1 MLRRSVECPA
11 RLSTVFTGYALQN
24 STYTP
29 DQVRQ
34 SPSQD
39 SWHLQVAQLTEQEVL
54 GWLWVTSAL
63 LFCSP
68 QGAADRDTVTE
79 EDEGRAC
86 APTPSLGKECA
97 FSVPQGRRGHLS
109 STAPRGNVVSE
120 DRKQVARFPF
130 TVVYKEVYMSGL
142 WIPITTTSLSS
153 CTCCPQW
160 FHLNGFTHALVKPF
174 KQGACPGLC
183 IREITTE
190 YYVDQS

>member
-1 MLRRSVECPA
+1 MLRRAVECPA
-11 RLSTVFTGYALQN
+11 RLSTVSTGYALQN

-39 SWHLQVAQLTEQEVL
+39 SQHLQVAQLTEQEVL
-54 GWLWVTSAL
+54 GRLWVTSAL

-86 APTPSLGKECA
+86 ALTPSLGKGCA
-97 FSVPQGRRGHLS
+97 FSVPQDGRGHLS
-109 STAPRGNVVSE
+109 STAPRGNMVSE

-130 TVVYKEVYMSGL
+130 TVSIKRYICQASGFQL
-142 WIPITTTSLSS
+142 QHHW
-153 CTCCPQW
+153 
-160 FHLNGFTHALVKPF
+160 A
-174 KQGACPGLC
+174 PGLAALNETSMVSHTHWLNPSNKEPAQDC
-183 IREITTE
+183 ALGR
-190 YYVDQS
+190 

>member
-1 MLRRSVECPA
+1 MLRRAVECPA
-11 RLSTVFTGYALQN
+11 RLLTVSTGYALQN

-39 SWHLQVAQLTEQEVL
+39 SRHLQVAQLTEQEVL
-54 GWLWVTSAL
+54 GRLWVTSAL

-79 EDEGRAC
+79 EDEDRAC
-86 APTPSLGKECA
+86 ALTPSLGKGCA
-97 FSVPQGRRGHLS
+97 FSVPQDGRGHLS
-109 STAPRGNVVSE
+109 STAPRGNTVSE

-142 WIPITTTSLSS
+142 WIPITTSLSS
-153 CTCCPQW
+153 WTCCPQRN
-160 FHLNGFTHALVKPF
+160 LNGFTHALVKPF
-174 KQGACPGLC
+174 KQGARPGLC
-183 IREITTE
+183 IGEITTE
-190 YYVDQS
+190 YYVDQG